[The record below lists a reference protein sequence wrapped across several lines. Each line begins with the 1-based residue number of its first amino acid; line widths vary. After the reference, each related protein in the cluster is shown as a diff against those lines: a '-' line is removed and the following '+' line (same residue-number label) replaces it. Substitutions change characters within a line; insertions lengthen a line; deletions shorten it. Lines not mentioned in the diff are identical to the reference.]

1 MAGVVVSLE
10 RAPRPGGC
18 LGYQLMSL
26 WVGQHLGASSLR
38 LWVILWSLQQIEQ
51 SAVAGPGFVGL
62 QKPLNHISCY
72 EFPPC
77 GFKSRRFSFQVR
89 RRAILRTH

>member
-1 MAGVVVSLE
+1 
-10 RAPRPGGC
+10 
-18 LGYQLMSL
+18 
-26 WVGQHLGASSLR
+26 
-38 LWVILWSLQQIEQ
+38 
-51 SAVAGPGFVGL
+51 L